1 MSNDDET
8 FFRIHGMKII
18 QKPSDG
24 SLLTQN
30 RRFRAV
36 FGTGWKVV
44 AKLWDLIKDT
54 MENDV
59 KQVRR
64 SKDLREYLLWAL
76 MFLKLYTS
84 NSDLASRA
92 QVDEK
97 TFVKWVD
104 IVVEK
109 MAEVVVDKV
118 SCSKQKK
125 IFYFTTISCHAF

>member
-1 MSNDDET
+1 M
-8 FFRIHGMKII
+8 
-18 QKPSDG
+18 
-24 SLLTQN
+24 
-30 RRFRAV
+30 
-36 FGTGWKVV
+36 

-125 IFYFTTISCHAF
+125 YFILLPSHVMHSNCIFLFTSFYILD